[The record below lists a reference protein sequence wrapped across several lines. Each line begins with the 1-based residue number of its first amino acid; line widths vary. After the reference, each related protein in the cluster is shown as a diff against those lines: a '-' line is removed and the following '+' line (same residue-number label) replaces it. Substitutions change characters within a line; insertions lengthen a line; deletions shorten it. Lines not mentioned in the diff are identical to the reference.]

1 MFRQFVLGTTLAAF
15 ALTTSLNAQQQ
26 PSPVQPSPVKRTVL
40 QQADVP
46 GTNLEITYATV
57 EIAAGFKT
65 GRHNHPGVV
74 MGYVVE
80 GELRLAFD
88 GQPEKVVHAGD
99 SFTIPDR
106 VIHTDRA
113 DKPTKLNGVYV
124 LEKGKP
130 LTSPAP

>member
-1 MFRQFVLGTTLAAF
+1 MFRQFVLGTTFAAF

-26 PSPVQPSPVKRTVL
+26 PSPVQPSPVKRTVF
-40 QQADVP
+40 QQADMP

-74 MGYVVE
+74 IVYVVE

-88 GQPEKVVHAGD
+88 GQPEKVLHAGD
-99 SFTIPDR
+99 RSPSPTAPFT
-106 VIHTDRA
+106 
-113 DKPTKLNGVYV
+113 PTVQISRPN
-124 LEKGKP
+124 
-130 LTSPAP
+130 